1 VCFGLGWIEQ
11 FLVWL
16 VVICMVIALLRLLVA
31 FVVPRLGLSAEI
43 VTFVVKAITIVIWAI
58 VLIACIYFIFDIIAC
73 ALSGGVGLPR
83 IR

>member
-58 VLIACIYFIFDIIAC
+58 ILIACIYFIFDLIAC
-73 ALSGGVGLPR
+73 FAPSMRLSGVR
-83 IR
+83 